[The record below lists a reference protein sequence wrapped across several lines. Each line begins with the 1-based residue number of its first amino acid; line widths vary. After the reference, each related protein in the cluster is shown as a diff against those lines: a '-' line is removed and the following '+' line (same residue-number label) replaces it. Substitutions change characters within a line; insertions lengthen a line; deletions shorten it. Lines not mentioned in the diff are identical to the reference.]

1 MVLYINGEITQ
12 ELANSVRD
20 QLAKTKGPV
29 ELHIDSQGGDVFA
42 GLSIYN
48 MLQRREVTVF
58 VDGIAGSIS
67 SVIALVGEERPQI
80 SETGT
85 FAIHN
90 ALINQTQGNH
100 HDLRQVASSL
110 EKFSDIVASVYEKKT
125 NLKLDEIKELM
136 NAESIFTA
144 DEAVQLG
151 FAKEIYTPLKAVAYF
166 KNIDMN
172 LLERIRANMATTEAS
187 VTEAQEP
194 SVSAEVEE
202 GDIVA
207 AFDEAQVAEITAI
220 VETVV
225 ASLMAGTEEEVSVEA
240 KVGEEVAKI
249 LNKIVS
255 EGSAPRQKNIS
266 QPTTGKNGMDVFL
279 QTKMELNKKNKIS

>member
-12 ELANSVRD
+12 ELANSVRA
-20 QLAKTKGPV
+20 QLEKTKGPID
-29 ELHIDSQGGDVFA
+29 LHIDSQGGDVFA

-48 MLQRREVTVF
+48 MLQRREVTVY
-58 VDGIAGSIS
+58 VDGLAGSIA
-67 SVIALVGEERPQI
+67 SVIALVGDERPQI

-100 HDLRQVASSL
+100 HELRQVASSL

-151 FAKEIYTPLKAVAYF
+151 FAKEIYTPLKAMAYF

-172 LLERIRANMATTEAS
+172 LLERIRANMATQEAS

-220 VETVV
+220 VEAVV
-225 ASLMAGTEEEVSVEA
+225 AELMAGTEEVVEA
-240 KVGEEVAKI
+240 KVGEVTAQI
-249 LNKIVS
+249 LDKVVS
-255 EGSAPRQKNIS
+255 EGSAPLKKSIS
-266 QPTTGKNGMDVFL
+266 QPTQPMNGLQAFYNAKAKIKNS
-279 QTKMELNKKNKIS
+279 KIS

>member
-12 ELANSVRD
+12 ELANSVRA
-20 QLAKTKGPV
+20 QLEKTKGPV
-29 ELHIDSQGGDVFA
+29 DLHIDSQGGDVFA

-48 MLQRREVTVF
+48 MLQRRDVTVY

-67 SVIALVGEERPQI
+67 SVIALVGDERPQI

-90 ALINQTQGNH
+90 ALVNQTQGNH

-144 DEAVQLG
+144 NEAVELG

-166 KNIDMN
+166 KDIDMN
-172 LLERIRANMATTEAS
+172 LLEKFRANMATQEAS

-194 SVSAEVEE
+194 SVSAEVDANEV
-202 GDIVA
+202 VA
-207 AFDEAQVAEITAI
+207 AFDDDQRSEIRLIVEEVVAE
-220 VETVV
+220 
-225 ASLMAGTEEEVSVEA
+225 LMAGTEEIVEA
-240 KVGEEVAKI
+240 KVGESVAAV
-249 LNKIVS
+249 LNEITS
-255 EGSAPRQKNIS
+255 TGSAPSKAKITAPSQSMDAVSSFYHAKNQIKAI
-266 QPTTGKNGMDVFL
+266 G
-279 QTKMELNKKNKIS
+279 